1 MSYINDALRKAQR
14 ERDGRCERFGGII
27 TSGPERPGQPWKRR
41 FAVRVAVMLLVLIPA
56 GLLLA
61 VYVMQQPSHRKKGP
75 PQPAVVGNP
84 TAFPPLTL

>member
-61 VYVMQQPSHRKKGP
+61 VYVMQQPSPAKKAP
-75 PQPAVVGNP
+75 PSQPLWEIP
-84 TAFPPLTL
+84 QHFRP